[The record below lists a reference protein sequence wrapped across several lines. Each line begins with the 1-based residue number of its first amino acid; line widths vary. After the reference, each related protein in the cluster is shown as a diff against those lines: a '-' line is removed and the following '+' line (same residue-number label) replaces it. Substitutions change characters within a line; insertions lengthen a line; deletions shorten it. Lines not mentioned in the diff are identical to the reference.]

1 MAAGETPRHK
11 SQPTKPTGNRLR
23 RLGIDGFNRPDSGV
37 PTHSWAAVLIPD
49 DGEETV
55 RHPLPAETIE
65 SSPS

>member
-1 MAAGETPRHK
+1 MAAGETPEHK
-11 SQPTKPTGNRLR
+11 SQAMDLTGNRPR

-37 PTHSWAAVLIPD
+37 PTHPLAAVLIPD
-49 DGEETV
+49 NGEETV

>member
-1 MAAGETPRHK
+1 MAAGETPEHK
-11 SQPTKPTGNRLR
+11 SQAMDLTGDLPR
-23 RLGIDGFNRPDSGV
+23 RPGIDGFNRRDSGG
-37 PTHSWAAVLIPD
+37 PTHSWAALLIPD